1 MFAARHL
8 ALFSFCIVLSACAS
22 RPNPAPISSLD
33 TAKKVSSK
41 KVKITGN
48 IYKVKP
54 GDTLFSIAFSANQD
68 YRELAKRNKINA
80 PYTIFPGQTLQLDNS
95 AIKNKKRKNY
105 TKSSKKSSSETQKNN
120 KIVKKDLDPQN
131 QPEYVQK
138 KADKKF
144 NATNDL
150 GNNKV
155 QWVWPTSGKIT
166 QRFSVKENGFKGL
179 QLSNSE
185 GTNVVAAAS
194 GVVVYAGNALRG
206 YGNLIILKHNDDYLS
221 AYAHNSKLLVKEQ
234 QHVKVGQKIAE
245 MGSTDAETSALRF
258 EIRFRGQA
266 VDPVNYLPKK

>member
-1 MFAARHL
+1 L
-8 ALFSFCIVLSACAS
+8 A
-22 RPNPAPISSLD
+22 N
-33 TAKKVSSK
+33 
-41 KVKITGN
+41 
-48 IYKVKP
+48 
-54 GDTLFSIAFSANQD
+54 NQ
-68 YRELAKRNKINA
+68 
-80 PYTIFPGQTLQLDNS
+80 
-95 AIKNKKRKNY
+95 
-105 TKSSKKSSSETQKNN
+105 
-120 KIVKKDLDPQN
+120 
-131 QPEYVQK
+131 
-138 KADKKF
+138 
-144 NATNDL
+144 
-150 GNNKV
+150 V
-155 QWVWPTSGKIT
+155 QWVWPTTGTIT

-179 QLSNSE
+179 QVSNSE